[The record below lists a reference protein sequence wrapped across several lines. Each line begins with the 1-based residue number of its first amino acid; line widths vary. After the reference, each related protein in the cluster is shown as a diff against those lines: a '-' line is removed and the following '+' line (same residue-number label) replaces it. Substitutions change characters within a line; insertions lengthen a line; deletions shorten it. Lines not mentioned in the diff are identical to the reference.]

1 MAGGAEARGTQRE
14 GHKRDEHVM
23 LQTWEH
29 LTLLDGCPTSRGRT
43 QETGVS
49 ADTALIP
56 KMQYTR
62 LVEHQATLH
71 HTKTH
76 VYPHS
81 DTCTYT
87 HVYTVFIPS
96 SHFQILS
103 NHLRKGLSSLC
114 NSFMSKRTAVLMCD
128 HCLLGSRTN
137 CREGKPF

>member
-1 MAGGAEARGTQRE
+1 MLRLGAHRE
-14 GHKRDEHVM
+14 KGRKRDEHVV

-29 LTLLDGCPTSRGRT
+29 LTLLDGRPTGRGRT

-62 LVEHQATLH
+62 LAEHQATLH
-71 HTKTH
+71 HTNTH
-76 VYPHS
+76 M
-81 DTCTYT
+81 CTHTQTHAPTHT

-103 NHLRKGLSSLC
+103 SHLRKGLSSLC